1 MKRANF
7 TNFLNTWKSFLFVGL
22 FLSNW
27 FAAEAQTPT
36 PGVCRSFRQ
45 IYQGPAN
52 NILNTGGILTSGN
65 APLPGGPP
73 GVIEIAGMTADQ
85 PGPAVPVS
93 QTIYKLTVAV
103 SVSHPRA
110 SELDFMLG
118 YNPPPAVGAASLTAG
133 ANTRWVTLSTD
144 NGGNGFASFA
154 TFDDDADPGTQ
165 IDYPAAQVN
174 NNLVAS
180 RDFANAPPLTLRIA
194 PEEPLSQLS
203 GLLATNAAGNGGV
216 FFIAVRDD
224 TPAPVGSTQAF
235 DGALSSFQVTLTT
248 IPTAEYG
255 VAKYTGAT
263 LGGSAG
269 PNVNGGGFLPG
280 LLPMANPLTVVR
292 GRDYFSSMSAPDS
305 ILNNSTISKT
315 LVATGGTGR
324 VLTDVDVRVALR
336 HTYLGD
342 LSMSLTSP
350 TGTTIT
356 LINRKGG
363 NIDINPSPSYLAA
376 GPTAQ
381 PATFPVPASQRSST
395 GHVIYPSLIFSDESD
410 SITVNTTSMFGSPT
424 PITIG
429 SQGAASFFGSL
440 QTGIEPNDNVV
451 TDNDYKFTPN
461 FPYASAGP
469 NNPRGYFQF
478 TPEEGL
484 GALIGESAAGTW
496 TLKITDNSGRDVGIF
511 DRFDVALTTI
521 PKPCVLDVA
530 AGGGVGCSYA
540 DSIGSVNITVCSNQ
554 FPLDG
559 VFTKV
564 DTFYRHSPD
573 FPVGTTIQVPLGNT
587 VFQAGSNDVNL
598 STNPRVKYE
607 TETFTSDVTAP
618 LYPDPAGFGQ
628 RVNITNVKKLNPNF
642 AIPAPLFPVVMPR
655 HGYRLLPRVPASQL
669 YCRWPARIPDNET
682 VVTPALDQ
690 NPTDSIGISGS
701 DTDAPTAKCRDNVTI
716 TLDTAAVPGLAVVNY
731 FKIDAGLDN
740 YDIING
746 SSDACTK
753 RGTLQ
758 FLNLGTKF
766 GTDCVAAPGLFRIN
780 FDNLNTKPGLAVCS
794 DVTVGAT
801 HEVKIAENLS
811 AVVGK
816 QAFGTAIL
824 VKVKRP
830 TTVGAATFGPIAAG
844 DFKAILKLQY
854 PNGDIV
860 TRTYSNAAIG
870 APAATGNFDIA
881 LAPPTPPLV
890 TELAI
895 IKDVR
900 VETKFN
906 LTAGKISNVTLDL
919 GVTNRDSLRFT
930 TMPRTVS
937 CADIGKPT
945 KIMLVVK
952 DRANNVDTCY
962 TNVTVLDGIKPTI
975 TCGIDVTQ
983 ALPSVNDCSHYL
995 TQAQVVQLGP
1005 NGTDAC
1011 LTVTSLKSPL
1021 SKPYS
1026 IAPGIG
1032 FMLENNTANPI
1043 IVQSLS
1049 IPIIGNRPMF
1059 IRAFVLPIINSALD
1073 QTTYPA
1079 SATYPILPKDAL
1091 NALNF
1096 AQPPAGPVAGLNSWM
1111 FWGQNIVIPGGAGTV
1126 DEVEFLPKNFS
1137 NLTVKPNPLSV
1148 PDNIGNPYTISGNK
1162 DIGTSLVIPPNTRW
1176 GVYLTSFAVDQ
1187 NGNPVPFANNTSF
1200 GIVHSNAATGGITP
1214 SYPYPLP
1221 PVGSDPNTVP
1231 PLVIRAGW
1239 NTNTA
1244 NVGGNEFE
1252 TAPNY
1257 PVIANPAPP
1266 AFPAGSPVFES
1277 VVNFPLG
1284 YPLAGANVPLL
1295 SSGGTPRMF
1304 AGKVNYVFGET
1315 KLPTATGAASF
1326 TYPAQGPRAT
1336 VSYFQKTPVI
1346 PNPASNF
1353 LPSAQRSLFPNGAIK
1368 QILGIDFQKPYP
1380 IGKTVNVFQVTDMG
1394 GNTATCSQTVT
1405 ITPAPG
1411 SVPPQLICNDLVNL
1425 SLDVLCSDT
1434 LKATKFLA
1442 NAVGAKCLGA
1452 FKIEITNGSNV
1463 LGVQTG
1469 TYTGVPLR
1477 NLLGGTYDYKVIDAA
1492 NTNNYCW
1499 GKVKFEDKLAPL
1511 ISCPQNI
1518 TVDDCSADLA
1528 TSTELVYSAVYTN
1541 PSSFTSD
1548 FTATN
1553 LGVSS
1558 AIVPVNAPLGSKL
1571 VSITVETDISVAAP
1585 NAIGKLFY
1593 NLITPSGGII
1603 QLAAQP
1609 GLNAANGGCT
1619 GVGSTGLFQYN
1630 FSDASTQS
1638 PMLAASNYPCPPPN
1652 GTYRP
1657 LDELNTNLAGIPVD
1671 GDWLIQLQ
1679 EITPNTGATAT
1690 AKIGGLRLR
1699 ITMTVPVEKAFVQE
1713 LCMDNLVPLLGET
1726 TKTNTCSAD
1735 TGIVKVVKRTYTA
1748 KDNYGNISSCSH
1760 TISFKRA
1767 KFANEVFPNDLVLDC
1782 TYSDLKANPTDST
1795 AIANVNAVLEATTG
1809 IRLPASYKGP
1819 WFDASGHPHI
1829 NVVGKPRPFGCT
1841 AYTVNYTDMRI
1852 DDICGTGNGSYA
1864 VRRTWKVFDA
1874 CANKAIE
1881 REQYISVQDIVAPTI
1896 TQAPDATFSTP
1907 AGKCITT
1914 VTLPKPTVKDNCNAS
1929 DQIDITYELFKESTF
1944 TNSVGTQS
1952 PTQPNVFADLPTSS
1966 VTLNSGVPTQAWYYV
1981 RYTATDKCGNTKTST
1996 SRFRVT
2002 DLIPPVA
2009 VCAPLIKVSLS
2020 SDGNAIINAQEFD
2033 RGSYDNCGGIA
2044 NYQVWRLEDGDC
2056 VTEDYN
2062 QNGVLTDEVDKDGDG
2077 FGDYPEFDYYKHPQ
2091 DKVKFCCADI
2101 GDTIMVMF
2109 RVWDYSPVS
2118 LRSGFRPTEPNY
2130 DYGIGKNGNVNLCM
2144 SRVVIDD
2151 KLAPVVYTQDTTVVC
2166 GNEVLGK
2173 DWLDLHKPQP
2183 QQKGNGY
2190 DELTTYKYTSNNNDI
2205 VLDNGTKDI
2214 KFNVKGLNSIRNL
2227 DLNAAFTFNHTNI
2240 GNLFAELITPGG
2252 TKVTLFSKPVRSA
2265 GNVAYTSFAS
2275 DAQNP
2280 FILSFDDEPSLN
2292 PGDFVKF
2299 TNFDK
2304 IGVSGTNIGINDIST
2319 VSRKYVPVTA
2329 FSKIEGE
2336 DLDGQWTLRVGELA
2350 PTLSGTGNIPANALE
2365 LTFTGYPESKN
2376 IFYSDKAAAIYSNP
2390 DSVTTIIRIPV
2401 NGVDTVQDVNIALKM
2416 FHTNIGNLSATLT
2429 SPQGTTLDLFVQPT
2443 SVNGTP
2449 YSSPNINGVPSTNI
2463 FRLTFNDEPSVNPN
2477 VLPQFSSV
2485 PGVGD
2490 VITPANIGMV
2500 NKKYTALGQ
2509 FSAFDGQDANGDWIL
2524 TITRLD
2530 PTIADSGAVIK
2541 GGAQLQLFSN
2551 RKAKNLSY
2559 YFDNCDDYVICYND
2573 TVRINNCGNGT
2584 IKRAWLLTDAA
2595 GRTAKDDQF
2604 YTSTGRSHY
2613 SVVFPK
2619 DTVLTCI
2626 TGSTDTS
2633 YTGKPKVAILGGCPT
2648 VAVAYKDDIISAVA
2662 NACYRI
2668 KRTWKVA
2675 NMCQNG
2681 MMKGRSNTATPD
2693 VALMQSTLPNR
2704 LYKNASDSTNAAL
2717 YPTFD
2722 TDGYVEYVQII
2733 SVNDKTAP
2741 VITDAPTEIKL
2752 EPLAKECKV
2761 KITIPAIKATDACS
2775 NIFTMSWSVIN
2786 KATGAVLVKVDTLP
2800 GFPGSYGFNST
2811 DFGKTFIVRYVVG
2824 DRCGNYAV
2832 KDYEVTPKDVVKPT
2846 PVCYQGLSADILPV
2860 TKNVMLAASQFDAG
2874 SYDGNDCTA
2883 KNNLRLFIEKGTPGF
2898 GTAVPTTNMVMI
2910 DCQGIVPIR
2919 LWVVDAAGNADYCD
2933 TYVDV
2938 QNNMGATVPNCTPV
2952 NPTGSKLLVV
2962 LNTAAAL
2969 KAQIIKNADVKATT
2983 PTGIIAATTSTDGY
2997 ELNFATTQVPAKI
3010 GAEKNDNP
3018 LNGVSTFD
3026 LVLMTKHVLAT
3037 QPITDSYIKV
3047 AADVNNNGKITTA
3060 DIVELRKMILAIQ
3073 TGFTNN
3079 KSWRFLDNTMS
3090 ETPTITNVLKG
3101 QVVKMT
3107 GVKIGDINGS
3117 ANAASPHSTGTF
3129 TFDVNEKVFAA
3140 GEEVKATFNAAT
3152 IAQMEGYQFT
3162 LGYDKD
3168 ALELANI
3175 EGSNE
3180 NFGMVENGSITSS
3193 WNGNA
3198 QSSDNLF
3205 TLVFKAKKAGNLSE
3219 VLNINSKFTA
3229 AEAYTKSGEYN
3240 NVALNFNGAQNKFAL
3255 YQNQPNPFMGRTV
3268 VGFSL
3273 PAADHA
3279 KMTIYDMAGRL
3290 VKTVEGNFNK
3300 GYNEVIIDEI
3310 LGSGVLNYKLE
3321 TSTETATKSMI
3332 ILE

>member
-7 TNFLNTWKSFLFVGL
+7 TNFLNAWKSFVFIGL
-22 FLSNW
+22 FLSSW
-27 FAAEAQTPT
+27 FALQAQT
-36 PGVCRSFRQ
+36 PGVCRTYRQ
-45 IYQGPAN
+45 QLPNPAN
-52 NILNTGGILTSGN
+52 RILNTGATLTTGVGTLALGSD
-65 APLPGGPP
+65 
-73 GVIEIAGMTADQ
+73 GVIEIAGMPADR
-85 PGPAVPVS
+85 PGPAMPAG
-93 QTIYKLTVAV
+93 QTLFKVTV
-103 SVSHPRA
+103 SVSISHPRA

-118 YNPPPAVGAASLTAG
+118 YNPPPAVGAAALTPG

-154 TFDDDADPGTQ
+154 TFDDDADTGTQ
-165 IDYPAAQVN
+165 IDYPTSFVN

-180 RDFANAPPLTLRIA
+180 RDFPNASPLTQRIA
-194 PEEPLSQLS
+194 PEEPLGQLA
-203 GLLATNAAGNGGV
+203 GLLATNAAGSGGV
-216 FFIAVRDD
+216 FFISVKDD
-224 TPAPVGSTQAF
+224 TPAPVGTNQAF
-235 DGALSSFQVTLTT
+235 DGSLSNFQVTLTT
-248 IPTAEYG
+248 IPTVEYG
-255 VAKYTGAT
+255 VPKYTGAT
-263 LGGSAG
+263 FGGSAAA
-269 PNVNGGGFLPG
+269 NVNGGGFLPV
-280 LLPMANPLTVVR
+280 LPTVANLNPATQLR
-292 GRDYFSSMSAPDS
+292 ARDYFSSQSAPDS

-315 LVATGGTGR
+315 LSATGGTGR
-324 VLTDVDVRVALR
+324 VITDVDVRVALR
-336 HTYLGD
+336 HTFLGD
-342 LSMSLTSP
+342 LAMSLTSP
-350 TGTTIT
+350 TGTVIT
-356 LINRKGG
+356 LTNRKGG
-363 NIDINPSPSYLAA
+363 NIDLNPSPTYLASVA
-376 GPTAQ
+376 AAQ

-410 SITVNTTSMFGSPT
+410 SITVNTTSMFGHPT
-424 PITIG
+424 PIPIA
-429 SQGAASFFGSL
+429 SQTVASFFGSL
-440 QTGIEPNDNVV
+440 NQGLEVNDNLI

-461 FPYASAGP
+461 YPYASAGTA
-469 NNPRGYFQF
+469 NPRGYFQF

-484 GALIGESAAGTW
+484 GALVGESPNGTW
-496 TLKITDNSGRDVGIF
+496 TLKITDNSGRDVGVF

-521 PKPCVLDVA
+521 PKPCILDVA

-564 DTFYRHSPD
+564 DTIYRHIPD
-573 FPVGTTIQVPLGNT
+573 VQVGTTITLGAT

-598 STNPRVKYE
+598 ATNPRVTYK
-607 TETFTSDVTAP
+607 TETFTSDLPANTT
-618 LYPDPAGFGQ
+618 LYPNPAVFGQ
-628 RVNITNVKKLNPNF
+628 AVNITDVKKLNPNF
-642 AIPAPLFPVVMPR
+642 APPPIVFPNTMPR
-655 HGYRLLPRVPASQL
+655 HGYRMIPRVPATQL
-669 YCRWPARIPDNET
+669 YCRWPARTPDNET
-682 VVTPALDQ
+682 IITPTLDQ
-690 NPTDSIGISGS
+690 NPTDSVGISGS
-701 DTDAPTAKCRDNVTI
+701 DSDAPIARCRDNITI

-731 FKIDAGLDN
+731 FKIDAGNDN
-740 YDIING
+740 YDAING

-758 FLNLGTKF
+758 FLNLGTKL
-766 GTDCVAAPGLFRIN
+766 GTDCVGGPGVFRVN
-780 FDNLNTKPGLAVCS
+780 YDNANTKPGLALCS

-801 HEVKIAENLS
+801 HEVKINENL
-811 AVVGK
+811 AAIAGK
-816 QAFGTAIL
+816 PALGTAVL
-824 VKVKRP
+824 VKVKRTGP
-830 TTVGAATFGPIAAG
+830 ATLGAIAAG
-844 DFKAILKLQY
+844 DFKAILKIAY

-860 TRTYSNAAIG
+860 TRTYSNAAIA
-870 APAATGNFDIA
+870 APATTGNLDIPLA
-881 LAPPTPPLV
+881 LAPPPTPPLITDLGV
-890 TELAI
+890 I
-895 IKDVR
+895 QDVR
-900 VETKFN
+900 VETRFS
-906 LTAGKISNVTLDL
+906 LTGATSKISNLTFDL

-930 TMPRTVS
+930 TMPRTVT

-952 DRANNVDTCY
+952 DRANNVDSCY
-962 TNVTVLDGIKPTI
+962 TNVTVLDGIKPTF
-975 TCGIDVTQ
+975 TSCGTDITQ

-995 TQAQVVQLGP
+995 TQAQLIQLEP
-1005 NGTDAC
+1005 IANDAC
-1011 LTVTSLKSPL
+1011 LSPMSFRSPL
-1021 SKPYS
+1021 TKPYS
-1026 IAPGIG
+1026 VAPGIG
-1032 FMLENNTANPI
+1032 FMVENNTDKPMI
-1043 IVQSLS
+1043 INSLN
-1049 IPIIGNRPMF
+1049 IPVIGDRPMF

-1073 QTTYPA
+1073 IATYPA
-1079 SATYPILPKDAL
+1079 SATYPILPTAAL
-1091 NALNF
+1091 NALN
-1096 AQPPAGPVAGLNSWM
+1096 QGPAPVAGLNSWM
-1111 FWGQNIVIPGGAGTV
+1111 FWGQNIVNPLGPGSVG
-1126 DEVEFLPKNFS
+1126 EVEFIPSNFS

-1148 PDNIGNPYTISGNK
+1148 PDNIGNPYAISGNRNL
-1162 DIGTSLVIPPNTRW
+1162 GTSIVIPPAVAGVPTRW
-1176 GVYLTSFAVDQ
+1176 GIYLAAFGVDA
-1187 NGNPVPFANNTSF
+1187 NGNPTPAANNTSF
-1200 GIVHSNAATGGITP
+1200 GIAHSNVAAGGITA
-1214 SYPYPLP
+1214 SQPYPLP
-1221 PVGSDPNTVP
+1221 PVGSNLNTIP
-1231 PLVIRAGW
+1231 PLVIRPGW

-1244 NVGGNEFE
+1244 NIAGNEFE
-1252 TAPNY
+1252 TTPTY
-1257 PVIANPAPP
+1257 PTIANPGPP
-1266 AFPAGSPVFES
+1266 AFLPGSPIFEG

-1284 YPLAGANVPLL
+1284 YTLAGANVPITTA
-1295 SSGGTPRMF
+1295 GGSVRAF
-1304 AGKVNYVFGET
+1304 AGQVNYVFGET
-1315 KLPTATGAASF
+1315 KLPTATGVASF
-1326 TYPAQGPRAT
+1326 IYPTQGPRAT
-1336 VSYFQKTPVI
+1336 VGYFQKPPVI
-1346 PNPASNF
+1346 PTPASNF
-1353 LPSAQRSLFPNGAIK
+1353 LPSAQRSVFTNDAIK
-1368 QILGIDFQKPYP
+1368 QISGIDYQKPYP
-1380 IGKTVNVFQVTDMG
+1380 IGKTVNVFQVTDMA

-1411 SVPPQLICNDLVNL
+1411 AVPPQLICNDLVNL
-1425 SLDVLCSDT
+1425 SLDALCSDT
-1434 LKATKFLA
+1434 LKATEFLA

-1452 FKIEITNGSNV
+1452 FRIEIANGPNI

-1469 TYTGVPLR
+1469 AYTGVPLR
-1477 NLLGGTYDYKVIDAA
+1477 DLLGGTYDYKVIDAA
-1492 NTNNYCW
+1492 NTGNFCW

-1518 TVDDCSADLA
+1518 TVDDCSADVA
-1528 TSTELVYSAVYTN
+1528 NATELIYSAVYSNT
-1541 PSSFTSD
+1541 SAFTSNFAAPD
-1548 FTATN
+1548 
-1553 LGVSS
+1553 GISS
-1558 AIVPVNAPLGSKL
+1558 SIISVNAPLGSKL
-1571 VSITVETDISVAAP
+1571 VSISVETDISVGTGG
-1585 NAIGKLFY
+1585 AIGKLFY
-1593 NLITPSGGII
+1593 NLVTPSGGII

-1609 GLNAANGGCT
+1609 GLNASNGGCT
-1619 GVGSTGLFQYN
+1619 GAIATGLFLYN
-1630 FSDASTQS
+1630 FNDASTL
-1638 PMLAASNYPCPPPN
+1638 PPLLAASNYACPPPN
-1652 GTYRP
+1652 GTYSP
-1657 LDELNTNLAGIPVD
+1657 MDELNANLTGIPVD
-1671 GDWLIQLQ
+1671 GDWLIQLL
-1679 EITPNTGATAT
+1679 ETTPFTNNTVSS
-1690 AKIGGLRLR
+1690 KIGGLRLK
-1699 ITMTVPVEKAFVQE
+1699 ITMSIPVEKAFVQE
-1713 LCMDNLVPLLGET
+1713 LCTTNLVPLLGES
-1726 TKTNTCSAD
+1726 TKTNTCSQD
-1735 TGIVKVVKRTYTA
+1735 TGIVKVVKRIYTA
-1748 KDNYGNISSCSH
+1748 KDNYGNTSSCSH

-1767 KFANEVFPNDLVLDC
+1767 KFADEVFPNDIVLDC

-1795 AIANVNAVLEATTG
+1795 AIANAIAAGAG
-1809 IRLPASYKGP
+1809 ISTSYKGP
-1819 WFDASGHPHI
+1819 WFDAAGHPHA
-1829 NVVGKPRPFGCT
+1829 NVVGKPRPFSCT
-1841 AYTVNYTDMRI
+1841 SYTVNYTDMRI

-1864 VRRTWKVFDA
+1864 VRRTWKVYDA

-1881 REQYISVQDIVAPTI
+1881 HEQYISVQDIVAPTI

-1907 AGKCITT
+1907 AGNCLTT
-1914 VTLPKPTVKDNCNAS
+1914 VTLPKPTVKDNCSAA
-1929 DQIDITYELFKESTF
+1929 DQVDVVYELFKESTL
-1944 TNSVGTQS
+1944 TNSVGIQS
-1952 PTQPNVFADLPTSS
+1952 PTQPNVFADIPTSPVS
-1966 VTLNSGVPTQAWYYV
+1966 VSNGAVTQAWYFV
-1981 RYTATDKCGNTKTST
+1981 RYTATDKCGNTTTAT
-1996 SRFRVT
+1996 SRFKVT

-2009 VCAPLIKVSLS
+2009 VCAPLVKVSLS
-2020 SDGNAIINAQEFD
+2020 SDGNAIVNAQEFD

-2109 RVWDYSPVS
+2109 RVWDYSPNA

-2166 GNEVLGK
+2166 GNEALGK

-2183 QQKGNGY
+2183 QQKGMGFE
-2190 DELTTYKYTSNNNDI
+2190 ELTTYKYTSSNNDI
-2205 VLDNGTKDI
+2205 VLDNGTKEI

-2227 DLNAAFTFNHTNI
+2227 DLNSAFTFNHTNV

-2252 TKVTLFSKPVRSA
+2252 TKVTLFSKPTVSV
-2265 GNVAYTSFAS
+2265 GSVAYTSTGS
-2275 DAQNP
+2275 DSQNP

-2292 PGDFVKF
+2292 PSDFVKF

-2304 IGVSGTNIGINDIST
+2304 IGVSGTDIGVNDIST
-2319 VSRKYVPVTA
+2319 VSRKYVPVTS

-2376 IFYSDKAAAIYSNP
+2376 IFYSDKVAPIYSSP
-2390 DSVTTIIRIPV
+2390 DSFTTIIRIPV

-2443 SVNGTP
+2443 SVNGVP
-2449 YSSPNINGVPSTNI
+2449 YTSPNVNGTPSTNI

-2485 PGVGD
+2485 VGVGD
-2490 VITPANIGMV
+2490 TITPANVGIV

-2509 FSAFDGQDANGDWIL
+2509 FSSFDGQDANGEWIL

-2530 PTIADSGAVIK
+2530 PTIPDSGAVIK

-2559 YFDNCDDYVICYND
+2559 YFDNCDDYVICYTD

-2584 IKRAWLLTDAA
+2584 IKRAWLLSDAA
-2595 GRTAKDDQF
+2595 GRTAKDDQL

-2613 SVVFPK
+2613 SVVFPQ
-2619 DTVLTCI
+2619 DTVLTCV

-2633 YTGKPKVAILGGCPT
+2633 YTGKPKVTTLSGCPT
-2648 VAVAYKDDIISAVA
+2648 VAVAYKDDIISGVA

-2675 NMCQNG
+2675 NMCQDG
-2681 MMKGRSNTATPD
+2681 MMKGRSNTSAPD
-2693 VALMQSTLPNR
+2693 VALMQSTLAKR
-2704 LYKNASDSTNAAL
+2704 YYVNASDSTNVAL

-2741 VITDAPTEIKL
+2741 VITDSPTEIKL

-2775 NIFTMSWSVIN
+2775 DQLGISWSVIN
-2786 KATGAVLVKVDTLP
+2786 KVTGAVLVKIDTLP

-2811 DFGKTFIVRYVVG
+2811 DFGKVFIVRYVVS
-2824 DRCGNYAV
+2824 DRCGNFTI
-2832 KDYEVTPKDVVKPT
+2832 KDYEVTPKDIVKPT
-2846 PVCYQGLSADILPV
+2846 PVCYQGLSADLLPS
-2860 TKNVMLAASQFDAG
+2860 TNNVMLTAKQFDAG
-2874 SYDGNDCTA
+2874 SYDANDCTA
-2883 KNNLRLFIEKGTPGF
+2883 KNNLRLFIERGTPGF
-2898 GTAVPTTNMVMI
+2898 GNAVPTTDMVTI
-2910 DCQGIVPIR
+2910 DCKGIVPIR

-2938 QNNMGATVPNCTPV
+2938 QNNMGATVSNCPPV
-2952 NPTGSKLLVV
+2952 TATGTKLLVV
-2962 LNTAAAL
+2962 LNTL
-2969 KAQIIKNADVKATT
+2969 KTQLIKNADVKATT
-2983 PTGIIAATTSTDGY
+2983 PTGIIAAKVSTDSYDFDFGT
-2997 ELNFATTQVPAKI
+2997 NQVPAKI
-3010 GAEKNDNP
+3010 AAEKNDNP

-3037 QPITDSYIKV
+3037 QPITDPYIKV
-3047 AADVNNNGKITTA
+3047 AGDVNNNGKITTA

-3090 ETPTITNVLKG
+3090 ETPAVTNVLKG

-3107 GVKIGDINGS
+3107 GVKIGDINIS
-3117 ANAASPHSTGTF
+3117 ANSASPKSTGTF

-3140 GEEVKATFNAAT
+3140 GEEVKATFNAAN

-3198 QSSDNLF
+3198 QNNDNLF

-3273 PAADHA
+3273 PVADHA